1 MKKCSTG
8 TNCYIGNKKV
18 HGKKEFVQLDLILP
32 FGMKK
37 MFHSN
42 CYIGIK
48 KVPLEQKLKFIQL
61 DTILPLK
68 FKKNVSL
75 EQIIPLEPMEKNVP
89 SQLPGGKKKELAKL
103 GLNHQWPEQK
113 NKN

>member
-1 MKKCSTG
+1 LAIKKFT
-8 TNCYIGNKKV
+8 
-18 HGKKEFVQLDLILP
+18 GKK
-32 FGMKK
+32 
-37 MFHSN
+37 N
-42 CYIGIK
+42 CSVGLNLTVWNEKNVPLKLLHWHK

-103 GLNHQWPEQK
+103 GLNHQWAEQK
-113 NKN
+113 TKTEWAARV

>member
-18 HGKKEFVQLDLILP
+18 HGEKKIVQLDLILP

-68 FKKNVSL
+68 FKK
-75 EQIIPLEPMEKNVP
+75 MF
-89 SQLPGGKKKELAKL
+89 
-103 GLNHQWPEQK
+103 H
-113 NKN
+113 